1 MKQVPPSEAVE
12 AKYPERVTIVM
23 TVDVEGT
30 ANVIP
35 LAWVTQASG
44 DPLRFAVAIDKR
56 QHSHRLLSECGEFV
70 LAFPDVKQVEEVL
83 FCGTRSGRKVNKELE
98 SGFEFAP
105 STSIAPPLVRGCLAN
120 LECKLVSQHDA
131 GDHTLFVG
139 EVVAA
144 HVEEAKTGVSDGLQ
158 YLGSGAFCRFER
170 VERLDAS
177 L

>member
-1 MKQVPPSEAVE
+1 MEQVAPSEAIN

-23 TVDVEGT
+23 TVDSEGT

-70 LAFPDVKQVEEVL
+70 LAFPDADQVEEVL

-105 STSIAPPLVRGCLAN
+105 STSPTNSV
-120 LECKLVSQHDA
+120 
-131 GDHTLFVG
+131 
-139 EVVAA
+139 
-144 HVEEAKTGVSDGLQ
+144 
-158 YLGSGAFCRFER
+158 
-170 VERLDAS
+170 
-177 L
+177 

>member
-1 MKQVPPSEAVE
+1 MKQAPASEAIE
-12 AKYPERVTIVM
+12 AKYPERVTIVT
-23 TVDVEGT
+23 TVDSEGT

-35 LAWVTQASG
+35 LAWVTQAST

-56 QHSHRLLSECGEFV
+56 QHSHQLLSECGEFV
-70 LAFPDVKQVEEVL
+70 LAFPDVGQVKEVL

-105 STSIAPPLVRGCLAN
+105 STAIAPPLVRGCLAS
-120 LECKLVSQHDA
+120 LECKLVSHHDA

-139 EVVAA
+139 EVLVA
-144 HVEEAKTGVSDGLQ
+144 HIEEGKTGVADGLQ
-158 YLGSGAFCRFER
+158 YLGSGTFCRFER

>member
-1 MKQVPPSEAVE
+1 MKRVPPSEAIK
-12 AKYPERVTIVM
+12 AKYPEQVTIVV
-23 TVDVEGT
+23 TVDSEGT

-35 LAWVTQASG
+35 LAWVTQVSG
-44 DPLRFAVAIDKR
+44 DPLRFGVTIDKR

-70 LAFPDVKQVEEVL
+70 LAFPRADQAKEVL
-83 FCGTRSGRKVNKELE
+83 FCGTRSGRTVNKELE

-105 STSIAPPLVRGCLAN
+105 AVSVAPPLVCGCLAN
-120 LECKLVSQHDA
+120 LECRLVSQHDV

-139 EVVAA
+139 EVIDAYIDEGKMGDA
-144 HVEEAKTGVSDGLQ
+144 DGLH
-158 YLGSGAFCRFER
+158 YLGGGAFCRLGS